1 MKKQLL
7 SFLILF
13 AIQSTVAQNSKLWK
27 GYFSYNEIKDLAE
40 APNKIVA
47 ASENALFSKDLVSG
61 TIKTTNTIDGLSGL
75 TISSIY
81 HSANFKKTLIG
92 YENGLMIVIDDVT
105 GAMLNVVDIINKALP
120 PNIKKINHFME
131 YNGIAYLSC
140 DFGIVQY
147 NLATLQFGD
156 TYFIG
161 NNGAQIIVKQTA
173 VFQDRIY
180 AATFTNG
187 MRSALITNPNLNDFN
202 QWTTL
207 DANGWT
213 GVETFGTNLL
223 AVSNTGFLYT
233 WQGATFG
240 NPVSLLQPSTDMRK
254 SGTYLIVTTPNH
266 VYIYNAALTQIR
278 NLNSN
283 EIVNEVV
290 KFSCATVTND
300 DIYVGTVENGL
311 YVTSLSPATFD
322 NITPAG
328 ATRNAVFAINATTQ
342 NLWAV
347 YGGYDINYNPYTYFG
362 FSPAQFGI
370 SKFNNQT
377 GWKHIRYENLL
388 GAKALS
394 RITINPSNENQV
406 FISSFFS
413 GLLKLENDQAVTLYD
428 ESNTGSDGLQPI
440 GGVGPENIWI
450 NGAAF
455 DKTGN
460 LWLDSSLQTKALK
473 VFQANGQWKSF
484 NLQGIYSNFNLFKLG
499 KIVIDKNGTK
509 WMSTLND
516 GVIAF
521 NETYSNTEFKTIR
534 ETDQLGNLPSNDTK
548 AIAVDNRNQLW
559 IGTRKGLRVLS
570 SVDIFL
576 SEGQMTSDPIIF
588 NETIDGTQVAQE
600 LLYEQS
606 ITDIVVDGANNKW
619 IGTAD
624 SGVFLVSPNG
634 QQTIHHFDETNSP
647 LPSNSIN
654 DIDISGTTGEVFF
667 ATTKGMVSFKG
678 TATDANDNLNNVFVF
693 PNPVRPNYYGTV
705 KVSGLL
711 DQAHVKITDIEGNL
725 VYETV
730 SEGGTLEWD
739 TMAFGKY
746 KVASGVYMIFISAE
760 DGSQTKVKKV
770 MIIR

>member
-1 MKKQLL
+1 MKKKWL
-7 SFLILF
+7 SFLILI
-13 AIQSTVAQNSKLWK
+13 AIQSTFAQNSKLWK
-27 GYFSYNEIKDLAE
+27 GYFSYNEIKDVTE
-40 APNKIVA
+40 APNRIVA
-47 ASENALFSKDLVSG
+47 ASENAYFSKDLLSG
-61 TIKTTNTIDGLSGL
+61 TITTTNTIDGLSGL
-75 TISSIY
+75 TISAIY
-81 HSANFKKTLIG
+81 HSTNFKKTLIG
-92 YENGLMIVIDDVT
+92 YENGLMIVINDIDGT
-105 GAMLNVVDIINKALP
+105 MLNVVDIINKALP

-131 YNGIAYLSC
+131 YNGIVYLSC

-187 MRSALITNPNLNDFN
+187 MRSAAITNPNLNDFN

-207 DANGWT
+207 DANGWS
-213 GVETFGTNLL
+213 GVETFGNQLL
-223 AVSNTGFLYT
+223 AVSNTGFFYT

-254 SGTYLIVTTPNH
+254 SGDYLLITTPNH
-266 VYIYNAALTQIR
+266 VYIYNIALTQIR

-283 EIVNEVV
+283 EIANEAVR
-290 KFSCATVTND
+290 FSCATIIND
-300 DIYVGTVENGL
+300 DIFLGTVENGL
-311 YVTSLSPATFD
+311 YSTSLSPSSFD

-328 ATRNAVFAINATTQ
+328 ATRNAVFAINATTN

-347 YGGYDINYNPYTYFG
+347 YGGYDVNYNPYTFFG
-362 FSPAQFGI
+362 FSPTRFGI

-377 GWKHIRYENLL
+377 GWKHIAYENLL
-388 GAKALS
+388 QAKALS
-394 RITINPSNENQV
+394 RITINPNNENQV

-413 GLLKLENDQAVTLYD
+413 GLLKLENDLPSILYD
-428 ESNTGSDGLQPI
+428 QSNTGTDGLKPVNGQ
-440 GGVGPENIWI
+440 GPENIWV
-450 NGAAF
+450 NGAAY
-455 DKTGN
+455 DTAGN
-460 LWLDSSLQTKALK
+460 LWMNSSIQKKGLV
-473 VFQANGQWKSF
+473 VFQANGQLKSYDMES
-484 NLQGIYSNFNLFKLG
+484 IYAQLSKFRLG
-499 KIVIDKNGTK
+499 RLVVDKNNTK
-509 WMSTLND
+509 WMVSWRD
-516 GVIAF
+516 GIIGF
-521 NETYSNTEFKTIR
+521 NENYNNRLRSISDKI
-534 ETDQLGNLPSNDTK
+534 DGGNLPSFEVK
-548 AIAVDNRNQLW
+548 ALAIDNRNQLW
-559 IGTRKGLRVLS
+559 IGTLNGLRVLS
-570 SVDIFL
+570 SVDNFL
-576 SEGQMTSDPIIF
+576 TEEPMNPEAIIF
-588 NETIDGTQVAQE
+588 NEIIDGNPVAQE
-600 LLYEQS
+600 LLYQQS

-634 QQTIHHFDETNSP
+634 QQTIYHFDATNSP
-647 LPSNSIN
+647 LPGNSIN
-654 DIDISGTTGEVFF
+654 DIDISGATGEVFF

-678 TATDANDNLNNVFVF
+678 TATDANANLNNVFVF
-693 PNPVRPNYYGTV
+693 PNPVRPEYYGTV

-725 VYETV
+725 VYETI
-730 SEGGTLEWD
+730 SEGGTIEWD